1 MDMFKLLNTF
11 ITVYD
16 EKNFTKASQQLYIS
30 QSAVS
35 THICSLEKSLG
46 VRLFERTKYMRIDP
60 TIAGKLFYIELKKL
74 QNEWKETTNVL
85 PKLEKEECITFKIG
99 ASETI
104 GNTIIPELLNR
115 LAEIFPQIKFELSI
129 ANSSE
134 IAKSI
139 SLSDI
144 NIGLVESK
152 TSTATLESKIFMY
165 DEMVVVGNPK
175 DNVWLFHSEEDS
187 MKQHTNQYL
196 TYNQIKPEATL
207 TVNDNITILKMI
219 QQGTGQTILSTLSI
233 QSEQRILRRT
243 NFFRPL
249 YMISNNTDT
258 PVASNIKS
266 TLFSLL
272 MSNQE
277 KYAWGRS

>member
-1 MDMFKLLNTF
+1 MFKLLKTF

-35 THICSLEKSLG
+35 TQISSLEKLLG
-46 VRLFERTKYMRIDP
+46 VSLFERSKYTRISP
-60 TIAGKLFYIELKKL
+60 TVAGQFFYIELKKL
-74 QNEWKETTNVL
+74 QSEWKETVHTL
-85 PKLEKEECITFKIG
+85 HKLEKEENHTFKIG

-104 GNTIIPELLNR
+104 GNTIVPELLSR
-115 LAEIFPQIKFELSI
+115 LAGIFPHTRFEFSI

-152 TSTATLESKIFMY
+152 TSTTALESQIFMH
-165 DEMVVVGNPK
+165 DEMVVVGNPQ

-187 MKQHTNQYL
+187 VRQYTNQYL
-196 TYNQIKPEATL
+196 TRNRIKPEATL
-207 TVNDNITILKMI
+207 TCNNNSTILKMI
-219 QQGTGQTILSTLSI
+219 QQGMGQTILSTLSI
-233 QSEQRILRRT
+233 QSEQRILRRA

-249 YMISNNTDT
+249 YMISSNTDT
-258 PVASNIKS
+258 LVDSKIKN
-266 TLFSLL
+266 TVFSLL
-272 MSNQE
+272 MSNQK
-277 KYAWGRS
+277 KYA